1 MKEQN
6 KKLNPEVKTFDFEGH
21 EVRAVMIDDVVWFI
35 GKDTA
40 QALGYNNTN
49 KALKDH
55 VDLED
60 KKKGVTIRYP
70 LGGIQKPVLI
80 NELGVYSLIFNSKL
94 PTAKDFK
101 RFVLETIQSLRK
113 AAGLESY
120 EAFRMMDKEIQ
131 KAATDRL
138 YKITHPESNVPVIK
152 ANAITNKAI
161 ANMYGEPK
169 AIPKGKMTPEMLKDR
184 QPIYDDT
191 INLMIAQQAFG
202 LDISISKAVYEK
214 YSEKKA
220 IKTEEA

>member
-6 KKLNPEVKTFDFEGH
+6 KKLNPEVKTFDFEGR

-191 INLMIAQQAFG
+191 INLMIAQQAFD

-220 IKTEEA
+220 IKIEEA

>member
-6 KKLNPEVKTFDFEGH
+6 KKLNPEVKTFDFEGR

>member
-220 IKTEEA
+220 IKIEEA